1 MTCVRTILFCLCF
14 EISNFKVPVCKI
26 LYLPGISKFLL
37 SFPASQESKRV
48 EISKFVADE
57 VFLTHELEI

>member
-1 MTCVRTILFCLCF
+1 MF
-14 EISNFKVPVCKI
+14 KI

-37 SFPASQESKRV
+37 PFRASEEAKRM